1 MHCKVQCLVARNEVG
16 EVSDEEDDLKDD
28 QSQSENS
35 TSLESN
41 NNPQTSQYG
50 EEEDEKGEGMSD
62 RISRVKPA
70 LFGVILGG
78 VIAGIFPLFLCD
90 RKILFCVFRST
101 WSDFS
106 SSFPPGIH

>member
-1 MHCKVQCLVARNEVG
+1 MHCKVQCLVTRNEVG
-16 EVSDEEDDLKDD
+16 EVSEEEDDLKDD
-28 QSQSENS
+28 QSKSENS

-78 VIAGIFPLFLCD
+78 VIAGFPSSFFVIEKFFFLC
-90 RKILFCVFRST
+90 V
-101 WSDFS
+101 
-106 SSFPPGIH
+106 